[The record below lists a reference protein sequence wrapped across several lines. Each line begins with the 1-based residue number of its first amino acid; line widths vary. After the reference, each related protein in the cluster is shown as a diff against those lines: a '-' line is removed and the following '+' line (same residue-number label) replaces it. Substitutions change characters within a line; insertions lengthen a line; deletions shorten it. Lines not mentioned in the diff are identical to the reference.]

1 MKLIEP
7 SYKILDKLSYEE
19 VLKKIERCGR
29 LSYKSENAINPGSA
43 ERFIQKIIEKGH
55 ESVLEHFSFSVK
67 FTTDRATS
75 HQIVRH
81 RIASFTQESQ
91 RYVAY
96 DNDRWGGEIK
106 FIRPSSLKITDPHLE
121 DFTLVMEMCENAYL
135 GMREL
140 GLKPEA
146 ARAVLPNATATEI
159 IVTANLREWRHILKL
174 RTAAGADP
182 EIKRVMVP
190 LLVKLQLEMPVFFLD
205 IHSVV
210 LPIIEKIQTPGIITR
225 TTYDTQLLLGRFLGK
240 EE

>member
-19 VLKKIERCGR
+19 VLKKIEYCGR

-81 RIASFTQESQ
+81 RLASFTQESQ

-96 DNDRWGGEIK
+96 DSDRWGREIK
-106 FIRPSSLKITDPHLE
+106 FIRPSSLKITNPYLK
-121 DFTLVMEMCENAYL
+121 DFAQMMEMCENAYL
-135 GMREL
+135 GMRKL
-140 GLKPEA
+140 GMKPEA

-174 RTAAGADP
+174 RTAEGADP

-190 LLVKLQLEMPVFFLD
+190 LLTELQVKMPIFFFDIQNKILE
-205 IHSVV
+205 
-210 LPIIEKIQTPGIITR
+210 
-225 TTYDTQLLLGRFLGK
+225 K
-240 EE
+240 ER

>member
-19 VLKKIERCGR
+19 VLKKIECCGR

-96 DNDRWGGEIK
+96 DNDRWGREIR
-106 FIRPSSLKITDPHLE
+106 FIRPFSLKITNPYLK
-121 DFTLVMEMCENAYL
+121 DFAQMMEMCENAYL
-135 GMREL
+135 GMRKL
-140 GLKPEA
+140 GMKPEA

-174 RTAAGADP
+174 RTAEGADP

-190 LLVKLQLEMPVFFLD
+190 LLTELQVKMPIFFFDIQNKILEK
-205 IHSVV
+205 
-210 LPIIEKIQTPGIITR
+210 EK
-225 TTYDTQLLLGRFLGK
+225 
-240 EE
+240 